1 MQQIAPVETV
11 LGYLRGRDA
20 IYLRH
25 IRFEY
30 RTTLLILEGFINSR
44 LCSQKQSEM
53 EYEYKLQFI
62 NVLAMKLI
70 EIDSWQFVNQS
81 SFDEVIHSDWIRQ
94 LGGKVTDEHRHFIVQ
109 TYDDVFEVI
118 CENFAFE
125 ITQTEC

>member
-1 MQQIAPVETV
+1 
-11 LGYLRGRDA
+11 
-20 IYLRH
+20 
-25 IRFEY
+25 
-30 RTTLLILEGFINSR
+30 
-44 LCSQKQSEM
+44 M

-70 EIDSWQFVNQS
+70 DLDSWQFVNQS